1 MTIDSLEY
9 QHSAMFEGTFRVRPI
24 IVEQIKLK
32 ENNYYLENEMTK
44 HDVLEMIL
52 NEEMDGSVRNT
63 LVHFLF
69 DEVATVS
76 ERIANGIPKLKNC
89 PDKLECD
96 DVFRRMKM
104 VAGDTGVGV
113 AKILGVTPQAFNNQ
127 TKRQALSGNSLIDFH
142 FKTGISL
149 DWLIGSWD
157 GSSTDYFDTIVANKT
172 KTADDSDKKYL
183 SLVETYNQTSG
194 VTELKWCLTKRHICL
209 DDYNHPV
216 SEDFN
221 ALYSLIRRYKNEAG
235 TPARVQSGAKHHFQ
249 VRRVIAYVVGE
260 PKLIRSLDGQAK
272 KQTIAHVSDLYE
284 RSGKTEFR
292 EYSSIDK
299 CLNVLASLAEQYALE
314 MVCPKYNTIAWDY
327 LIGAGSM
334 SPEKWI
340 LSKFKSSESKSQQE
354 EPTTDGVMVG
364 SESPEVSSLYMEQ
377 LKSGRRRKD
386 TAEALRHRR
395 EEYVGHSAT

>member
-9 QHSAMFEGTFRVRPI
+9 QHGAMFKGTLMVRPI
-24 IVEQIKLK
+24 IVEQMKQR
-32 ENNYYLENEMTK
+32 ENNYYVENKMTK

-69 DEVATVS
+69 DEVATDS

-113 AKILGVTPQAFNNQ
+113 AKILGITPQAFNNQ

-157 GSSTDYFDTIVANKT
+157 GSSADYFDSIVPNKT
-172 KTADDSDKKYL
+172 KSGDDSDQKYL

-209 DDYNHPV
+209 DTDNIPV

-249 VRRVIAYVVGE
+249 VRRVIAYVVGV
-260 PKLIRSLDGQAK
+260 PKLIRNMDGQAK
-272 KQTIAHVSDLYE
+272 KQTIAHVSGQYE

-292 EYSSIDK
+292 EFSSMDK
-299 CLNVLASLAEQYALE
+299 CLNVLARLAEQYALE
-314 MVCPKYNTIAWDY
+314 MVCPEYNTIAWDY

-340 LSKFKSSESKSQQE
+340 LSKFKSSESKSQRE

-364 SESPEVSSLYMEQ
+364 SESPEVSTLYIEQ
-377 LKSGRRRKD
+377 LDERILLKHSGMEGKN
-386 TAEALRHRR
+386 T
-395 EEYVGHSAT
+395 VGHSST

>member
-9 QHSAMFEGTFRVRPI
+9 QHGAMFEGTYTVLPI
-24 IVEQIKLK
+24 IVEQMKQK
-32 ENNYYLENEMTK
+32 ENNCSMENKMTK

-52 NEEMDGSVRNT
+52 NEEMDGGVRNT
-63 LVHFLF
+63 LVHLMF
-69 DEVATVS
+69 DKAATVS
-76 ERIANGIPKLKNC
+76 KRKANGIPKLKNC
-89 PDKLECD
+89 PEKLECD

-113 AKILGVTPQAFNNQ
+113 ARILGVTPQAYSNQ
-127 TKRQALSGNSLIDFH
+127 KIRQSLSGNSLIDFH

-157 GSSTDYFDTIVANKT
+157 GSSTDHFYTIVPNKT
-172 KTADDSDKKYL
+172 KSGDDSEQKYL

-194 VTELKWCLTKRHICL
+194 VTELKWCLNKRHICL
-209 DDYNHPV
+209 DNDNIPV

-235 TPARVQSGAKHHFQ
+235 TPALVKKGVKHHFQ

-260 PKLIRSLDGQAK
+260 PKLIRKMDGQAK
-272 KQTIAHVSDLYE
+272 KLTMQYLSGQYE
-284 RSGKTEFR
+284 RPGKTEFR
-292 EYSSIDK
+292 EYSSMDK
-299 CLNVLASLAEQYALE
+299 CLNVLANLAEQYALE
-314 MVCPKYNTIAWDY
+314 IVCPEYNTIAWDY

-340 LSKFKSSESKSQQE
+340 VSKFKSTESRQQPEKPTATEIVVSCVSNGVKSVHRTAKE
-354 EPTTDGVMVG
+354 W
-364 SESPEVSSLYMEQ
+364 
-377 LKSGRRRKD
+377 RKTKD
-386 TAEALRHRR
+386 NAEKLGHER
-395 EEYVGHSAT
+395 EESVGHYAT

>member
-1 MTIDSLEY
+1 
-9 QHSAMFEGTFRVRPI
+9 
-24 IVEQIKLK
+24 
-32 ENNYYLENEMTK
+32 MTK

-52 NEEMDGSVRNT
+52 NEEMDGGVRNT
-63 LVHFLF
+63 LVHLMF
-69 DEVATVS
+69 DKAATVS
-76 ERIANGIPKLKNC
+76 KGNSNGIPKLKNC

-157 GSSTDYFDTIVANKT
+157 GSSTDYFDTIVPNK
-172 KTADDSDKKYL
+172 KKSGDDSDQKYL
-183 SLVETYNQTSG
+183 SLVEIYNQTSG
-194 VTELKWCLTKRHICL
+194 VTELKWCLNKRHICL
-209 DDYNHPV
+209 DSDDIPV
-216 SEDFN
+216 SEYFN

-235 TPARVQSGAKHHFQ
+235 TPALVKRGVKHHFQ

-260 PKLIRSLDGQAK
+260 PKLIRNMDGQAK
-272 KQTIAHVSDLYE
+272 KLTKQYLSGQYE
-284 RSGKTEFR
+284 RPGKTEFR
-292 EYSSIDK
+292 EYSSMDK
-299 CLNVLASLAEQYALE
+299 CLIVLASLAEQCALE
-314 MVCPKYNTIAWDY
+314 MVCPEYSTIAWDY

-340 LSKFKSSESKSQQE
+340 VSKFKSSESRQQQE

-377 LKSGRRRKD
+377 PKSGGRRKD
-386 TAEALRHRR
+386 TAEVLRHGR
-395 EEYVGHSAT
+395 EESVGHYAT